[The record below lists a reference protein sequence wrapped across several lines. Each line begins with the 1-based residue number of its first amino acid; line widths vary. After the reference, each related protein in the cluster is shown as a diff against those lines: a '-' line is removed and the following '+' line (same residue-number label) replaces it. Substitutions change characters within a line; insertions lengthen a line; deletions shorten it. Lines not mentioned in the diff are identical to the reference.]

1 MALSDIIGNAQAT
14 RLLKRVCA
22 TRKVAHAYAFCGPA
36 NVGKRT
42 AAVQFAKALNCLS
55 PVENGDGIDSC
66 DECQSCKRIDLGVS
80 LDVQLIA
87 PTRSSA
93 EEGRGFSI
101 RIDEM
106 RRMRSDAALS
116 ARHSQFKLY
125 IVDNAELAT
134 EEAANC
140 ILKTLEEPA
149 ENVVIILITAN
160 PKALPRTVISRCQVV
175 RFGLVPIDE
184 IVSALVK
191 LKGLDEGTA
200 TLCAKLSC
208 GRPGLA
214 LAYAN
219 TEGTINVLTKALR
232 LFGEIMSALPVDA
245 VRLPERI
252 IELGAELSALTPMGG
267 AEFAEDERRH
277 AIRGVDMLLTC
288 ARDTLAIAFGMRP
301 DETATQVV
309 GVTTAEVT
317 KVEPHRIIGLINAL
331 AEARR
336 YLLLN
341 VNVQLALESAL
352 LQFIRMARTET
363 QSR

>member
-1 MALSDIIGNAQAT
+1 MALRDIIGNEQAI
-14 RLLKRVCA
+14 RLLKRACA
-22 TRKVAHAYAFCGPA
+22 TKRVAHAYAFCGPA

-55 PVENGDGIDSC
+55 PIDNGDGIDSC

-87 PTRSSA
+87 PTRSSV

-140 ILKTLEEPA
+140 VLKTLEEPA
-149 ENVVIILITAN
+149 TNVVIILVTAN

-175 RFGLVPIDE
+175 RFGLVPSGE
-184 IVSALVK
+184 IASALVR
-191 LKGLDEGTA
+191 LKGLDKGTA
-200 TLCAKLSC
+200 SLYAKLSC

-219 TEGTINVLTKALR
+219 TEDTINVLTKAFK
-232 LFGEIMSALPVDA
+232 LFSEIMSALPIDA
-245 VRLPERI
+245 IRLPERI
-252 IELGAELSALTPMGG
+252 VELGAELSSLTPAGG
-267 AEFAEDERRH
+267 TEFAEDERRH

-309 GVTTAEVT
+309 GVAAAEVA
-317 KVEPHRIIGLINAL
+317 KIEPCRIIGLIDAL

-352 LQFIRMARTET
+352 LKFIRTAHTEMW
-363 QSR
+363 SR